1 MYSLSY
7 VWPDIVTVC
16 SDDTCGHIGHVHDCS
31 EYTHSCLPHNA
42 LLSLVS
48 QKCLFSVCCEFLPEV
63 QVSCFV
69 FMPGDLA
76 LVLGHQSSLVTGI
89 LVYVLGTRFR
99 LMSMQCMLL

>member
-7 VWPDIVTVC
+7 VWPDLVTVC

-48 QKCLFSVCCEFLPEV
+48 QKCLFSVCCEFLPQV
-63 QVSCFV
+63 QVSVSCFV

-76 LVLGHQSSLVTGI
+76 LVLGLHSSLVTGI
-89 LVYVLGTRFR
+89 LV
-99 LMSMQCMLL
+99 